1 MTRLRIL
8 VLALA
13 GVLGLS
19 VAVAQVIP
27 VPIVV
32 THQSPDLMQVIPNGI
47 PNAQSQ
53 YCQWN
58 CITNVYGYYKNGTG
72 TQNQLYNTGAN
83 LSYVTWANGSAIS
96 NLYLYL
102 PTAPLDGAKN
112 CYFSIGGVTAMT
124 LYAGAVTP
132 AATLNNAI
140 TAMTANIQYCYLYST
155 ANTAWDRVQ

>member
-1 MTRLRIL
+1 MKRLRIL

-13 GVLGLS
+13 GFLGLS
-19 VAVAQVIP
+19 VALAQVPQIP
-27 VPIVV
+27 IIGN
-32 THQSPDLMQVIPNGI
+32 HLAPDLMQVIPNGV

-58 CITNVYGYYKNGTG
+58 CVTNVFGYYKNGTG
-72 TQNQLYNTGAN
+72 TQNQTYSTGAN
-83 LSYVTWANGSAIS
+83 LSYVTWANASAIS

-124 LYAGAVTP
+124 LYAGLTAQ
-132 AATLNNAI
+132 TLNNAI
-140 TAMTANIQYCYLYST
+140 TAMTANTQYCFLYSQS
-155 ANTAWDRVQ
+155 NTAWDRVQ

>member
-1 MTRLRIL
+1 MKRLRIL

-27 VPIVV
+27 VPIVA

-58 CITNVYGYYKNGTG
+58 CITNVFGYYKNGTG
-72 TQNQLYNTGAN
+72 TQNQTYSTGAN
-83 LSYVTWANGSAIS
+83 LSYVTWANASSITTLS
-96 NLYLYL
+96 VYL

-112 CYFSIGGVTAMT
+112 CYFSIGGAGTLN
-124 LYAGAVTP
+124 LYAGLTTQ
-132 AATLNNAI
+132 TLNNAI
-140 TAMTANIQYCYLYST
+140 TAMTANTQYCYLYSVS
-155 ANTAWDRVQ
+155 NTSWDRVQ